1 MVYKWR
7 CIIIIMKNFNVTQ
20 ISIVIPVEFGNVSE
34 VRKAGLDTILIK
46 SKKFDVSILSP
57 IGILY
62 VKNSKNAN
70 LIISPNKIT
79 YTIGNSTLDEEFGIV
94 LKEIYKKLILPEEI
108 TLSFNIRATNDSE
121 NSIEISRN
129 IFDSKFNDVL
139 KNISDIYGVGYR
151 FFIKNNEIQCDIR
164 MEPLLSDNSKY
175 IHQISGVL
183 KNTVKIDD
191 IKCEIDKQIE
201 NIKIYIEPIMKQIG
215 QC

>member
-1 MVYKWR
+1 
-7 CIIIIMKNFNVTQ
+7 MKNFNVTQ